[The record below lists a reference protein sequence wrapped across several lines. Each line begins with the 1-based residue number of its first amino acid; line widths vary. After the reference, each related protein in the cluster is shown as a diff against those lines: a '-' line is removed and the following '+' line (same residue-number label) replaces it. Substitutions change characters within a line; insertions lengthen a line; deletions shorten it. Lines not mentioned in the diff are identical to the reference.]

1 VHSTTKSSDN
11 LAAEQTIE
19 QINHDILESVRK
31 RDIEAIAATYAS
43 DAALLVP
50 GRPALVGIAAISA
63 GWETMLALPGF
74 TLEAE
79 RVAISIS
86 SSGDLAV
93 DRGWY
98 RLSFQTPDG
107 ATRDEGKYLAAW
119 RKDTAGWKMIADIFN
134 TDLT

>member
-1 VHSTTKSSDN
+1 VHSTTKSNEN
-11 LAAEQTIE
+11 LVAEETIK
-19 QINHDILESVRK
+19 QINQAILENVKK
-31 RDIEAIAATYAS
+31 RDLEAIAATYAS

-79 RVAISIS
+79 RVAISVS

-93 DRGWY
+93 DRGSY
-98 RLSFQTPDG
+98 RLSFQTPEG
-107 ATRDEGKYLAAW
+107 TTRDEGKYLAAW
-119 RKDTAGWKMIADIFN
+119 RKDHSGWKMIADIFN
-134 TDLT
+134 TDL